1 MVKNDIVEIEITGMT
16 SEGAGVGRADGVAVF
31 VRGAAVGDVLRAVII
46 KVTKN
51 YAVGKLLEIIS
62 FGEHRIENNC
72 SSYPQC
78 GGCVYRHISYDEER
92 RVKRERVADCLKRL
106 GGVDISVDE
115 CESGCESGYRNKA
128 QYPVGTG
135 ANGLNIGFF
144 ANHSHRIIDCRK
156 CDLQPAEF
164 EKIIEI
170 TEKFISDNAISV
182 YDEKSGKGLVRHI
195 YIRKGEATGEI
206 MVCLVIN
213 GDSLP
218 NSQQLVAMLKAEL
231 GDILKTVVLNINKKV
246 TNVILSDKCVAIYG
260 DGYIYDELCGVKLRL
275 NALSFYQVNRA
286 MATRLYEKAANL
298 AGEGKLLLDLYC
310 GAGSIGLSMADRFDS
325 VIGVEII
332 PEAIEDARFNA
343 ENNGIKN
350 ARFVCG
356 DALAAAKMLDREG
369 ISPDTVIVDP
379 PRKGLAEGLPRL
391 IAERFSPKRIVY
403 VSCDPATLSRDLA
416 EFEKCGYKTVSATP
430 FDLFPR
436 TSHVEC
442 IVFLERCSDI
452 NS

>member
-1 MVKNDIVEIEITGMT
+1 MVKNDIVIIDITGMT
-16 SEGAGVGRADGVAVF
+16 SEGAGVGRADGTAVF
-31 VRGAAVGDVLRAVII
+31 VRGAAFGDTIEAVII

-51 YAVGKLLEIIS
+51 YAVGKLLNVILPS
-62 FGEHRIENNC
+62 EHRIENIC
-72 SSYPQC
+72 DSYPRC
-78 GGCVYRHISYDEER
+78 GGCVYRHISYDEECR
-92 RVKRERVADCLKRL
+92 IKRERVADCIRRI
-106 GGVDISVDE
+106 GGISVDVDE
-115 CESGCESGYRNKA
+115 CECGADSGYRNKA
-128 QYPVGTG
+128 QYPVGMGET
-135 ANGLNIGFF
+135 GLNIGFF
-144 ANHSHRIIDCRK
+144 ANHSHRIIDCRS
-156 CDLQPAEF
+156 CALQPAEF
-164 EKIIEI
+164 AEILAVCERFI
-170 TEKFISDNAISV
+170 TENNISV
-182 YDEKSGKGLVRHI
+182 YDEQSGKGLIRHI

-218 NSQQLVAMLKAEL
+218 SSQQLVAMLKAVL
-231 GDILKTVVLNINKKV
+231 GDSLKTVVLNINKKA

-298 AGEGKLLLDLYC
+298 AGDGKLLLDLYC

-332 PEAIEDARFNA
+332 PEAIEDACYNA
-343 ENNGIKN
+343 QNNGIKN
-350 ARFVCG
+350 ARFICG
-356 DALAAAKMLDREG
+356 DALDAAKMLDKEG
-369 ISPDTVIVDP
+369 IKPDAVVVDP
-379 PRKGLAEGLPRL
+379 PRKGLAEGLPSL

-403 VSCDPATLSRDLA
+403 VSCDPATLARDLA

-442 IVFLERCSDI
+442 ACLLCKQAAI
-452 NS
+452 